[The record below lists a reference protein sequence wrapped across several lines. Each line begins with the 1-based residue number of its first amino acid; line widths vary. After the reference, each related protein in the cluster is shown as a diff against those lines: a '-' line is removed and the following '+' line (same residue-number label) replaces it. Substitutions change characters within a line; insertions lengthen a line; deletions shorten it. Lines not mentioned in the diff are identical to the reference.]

1 MKISVNNDIKLSSFE
16 NDMKYLKKEIEEIKE
31 RQQDFCRTSDACCPH
46 LDSIAYDLNHDS
58 IDWSVEYGRNYS
70 RWHAGYIVL
79 PPEMYSRY
87 VYDYEPYVDV
97 DMLTKDGIRN
107 WLRNEVRS
115 IGVNYFNGNYDTWA
129 RFVD

>member
-1 MKISVNNDIKLSSFE
+1 MKISVSTDIKLNSFE
-16 NDMKYLKKEIEEIKE
+16 NDMKYLKKEIEEVEE
-31 RQQDFCRTSDACCPH
+31 RQRDFYNTSDAACPH
-46 LDSIAYDLNHDS
+46 LDSIAYDLNHDA

-79 PPEMYSRY
+79 PPEMYTRY
-87 VYDYEPYVDV
+87 VYDYEPHVDV
-97 DMLTKDGIRN
+97 DMLTKDAIRT

-115 IGVNYFNGNYDTWA
+115 IGVNYFGGNYNSWA